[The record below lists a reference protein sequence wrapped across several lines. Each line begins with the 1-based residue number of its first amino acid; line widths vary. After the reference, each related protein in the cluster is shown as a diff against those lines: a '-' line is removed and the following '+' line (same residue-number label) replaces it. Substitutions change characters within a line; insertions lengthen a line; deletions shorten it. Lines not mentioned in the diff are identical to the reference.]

1 MQGLCSGEVEGSADL
16 GRMKA
21 QARGE
26 EALSVSFSVSS
37 RTQCFLGGTWMSSRV
52 QACPTCPA
60 YLHNPGPKLAQGTEI
75 EAAGLSSV
83 ANSGLLATPQ

>member
-1 MQGLCSGEVEGSADL
+1 
-16 GRMKA
+16 
-21 QARGE
+21 
-26 EALSVSFSVSS
+26 
-37 RTQCFLGGTWMSSRV
+37 MSSRV

-60 YLHNPGPKLAQGTEI
+60 YLHNPGPKLAQGTEV